1 MRQRCTEVFERLKE
15 TSGHNETVSP
25 THPSSESSSS
35 SVDLSDYFEISE
47 KLLEPSDSSGTE
59 NESSGSDSEVD
70 VSSAVVNLK
79 TPQSSPQIPR
89 KRAVPKKKFTCPICN
104 KHLGSKL
111 RCHIEA
117 VHYNLKKFVCD
128 LCFYPFYY
136 KYDLKRHLLRHFLS
150 PSFIPRKVPTKRES
164 FISPYF
170 IRTPFYTEIH
180 RNFGCSI
187 GSCRKHFASISQL
200 RKHQNITHS
209 ENRPFECCFCSK
221 SFKIKSNLT
230 RHIRE
235 VHRCQIQVISEGRN

>member
-15 TSGHNETVSP
+15 TSLHNETLSP
-25 THPSSESSSS
+25 NHSSSESSSS
-35 SVDLSDYFEISE
+35 SVKLSDHFEISE
-47 KLLEPSDSSGTE
+47 KLLESSDSSGTE
-59 NESSGSDSEVD
+59 NENSESDSEFD
-70 VSSAVVNLK
+70 VSSAVVNLE
-79 TPQSSPQIPR
+79 TPESSPQIPR
-89 KRAVPKKKFTCPICN
+89 KQAVLKKQFTCPICN
-104 KHLGSKL
+104 KQLCSKL

-136 KYDLKRHLLRHFLS
+136 KYDLKRHLLRHELNH
-150 PSFIPRKVPTKRES
+150 PFIPRKAPIKRES
-164 FISPYF
+164 FISPFF

-187 GSCRKHFASISQL
+187 ESCRKHFASISQL

-209 ENRPFECCFCSK
+209 ENRPFKCCFCSK
-221 SFKIKSNLT
+221 CFKVKSNLT

-235 VHRCQIQVISEGRN
+235 VHRCQIEVISEGS